1 MTGDP
6 ENVGNYSNATANKD
20 IIGTLTGKVSMNTYE
35 NFMVNNP
42 PVIWNTWNPSVNE
55 HLKDV
60 GGYVFEDTSNMNP
73 ELWYLKG

>member
-1 MTGDP
+1 
-6 ENVGNYSNATANKD
+6 
-20 IIGTLTGKVSMNTYE
+20 
-35 NFMVNNP
+35 MVNTS